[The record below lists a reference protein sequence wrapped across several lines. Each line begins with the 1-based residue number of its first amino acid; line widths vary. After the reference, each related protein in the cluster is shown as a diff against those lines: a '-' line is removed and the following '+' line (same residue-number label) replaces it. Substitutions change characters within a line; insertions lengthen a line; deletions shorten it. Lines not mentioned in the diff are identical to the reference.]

1 MQFAHN
7 GYYKGSNPL
16 GLNFTLSC
24 LSLRDFYLNKDKKK
38 AGDAATPPS
47 IKEGGAIML

>member
-16 GLNFTLSC
+16 GLNLNCYILYYNIYSPRLLPPPSC
-24 LSLRDFYLNKDKKK
+24 LLK
-38 AGDAATPPS
+38 AGGS
-47 IKEGGAIML
+47 

>member
-16 GLNFTLSC
+16 GLIYYKILSKYN
-24 LSLRDFYLNKDKKK
+24 LYLN
-38 AGDAATPPS
+38 
-47 IKEGGAIML
+47 IIRRAIAKLLLT

>member
-16 GLNFTLSC
+16 GLNLNC
-24 LSLRDFYLNKDKKK
+24 YILFYNIFFSPKLIEKWKYKI
-38 AGDAATPPS
+38 
-47 IKEGGAIML
+47 IKRGLKF

>member
-16 GLNFTLSC
+16 GLIWIGVNQQ
-24 LSLRDFYLNKDKKK
+24 LNMNSKWLYKNKKVEV
-38 AGDAATPPS
+38 ACFPNN
-47 IKEGGAIML
+47 